1 RIHSR
6 KSRFFYRMQIHYF
19 EVKIPEIDFLYVWNT
34 DMADLKDRIRSRLH
48 ALGKSARRASM
59 DGGLTSDAIRNVL
72 RAKSRNPRRDTLEGI
87 ARGLDW
93 ALEELLELS
102 SAGNVRTIDR
112 PVHDVPLVSWVKAG
126 DLTETVDP
134 YAVGDAADYIPVTH
148 QRNTLIAL
156 RVSGQSMNRVAPDGS
171 IVIVDYADKSLTS
184 GQFYVVKLDGRATFK
199 RFRSDP
205 ARLEPDSTEAH
216 ETVFIQSETEVVG
229 RVIQVINQLH

>member
-1 RIHSR
+1 
-6 KSRFFYRMQIHYF
+6 MPDTDF
-19 EVKIPEIDFLYVWNT
+19 EVKIPEIDFFDVWNI
-34 DMADLKDRIRSRLH
+34 DMSDLKDRIRGRLREI
-48 ALGKSARRASM
+48 GKSARRASM

-93 ALEELLELS
+93 TLEDLLELA
-102 SAGNVRTIDR
+102 SAGNVRTVDR
-112 PVHDVPLVSWVKAG
+112 PVHEVPLVSWVEAG

-134 YAVGDAADYIPVTH
+134 YSIGDAAEYIPVTH

-156 RVSGQSMNRVAPDGS
+156 RVNGQSMNRIAPEGS
-171 IVIVDYADKSLTS
+171 IVIVDYADKSLIS
-184 GQFYVVKLDGRATFK
+184 GQYYVVKIDGRATFK

-216 ETVFIQSETEVVG
+216 ETVFIRQETDVVG

>member
-1 RIHSR
+1 
-6 KSRFFYRMQIHYF
+6 MPDLQF
-19 EVKIPEIDFLYVWNT
+19 EVKIPELEFFDVWNI
-34 DMADLKDRIRSRLH
+34 DMNDLKDRICGRLREI
-48 ALGKSARRASM
+48 GKSARRASM

-93 ALEELLELS
+93 TLEDLLELT
-102 SAGNVRTIDR
+102 SAGNVRTVDR
-112 PVHDVPLVSWVKAG
+112 PVHEVPLVSWVEAG
-126 DLTETVDP
+126 ALTETVDP
-134 YAVGDAADYIPVTH
+134 YAVGDAAEYIPVTH

-156 RVSGQSMNRVAPDGS
+156 RVNGQSMNRIAPDGS
-171 IVIVDYADKSLTS
+171 IVIVDYADKSLIS
-184 GQFYVVKLDGRATFK
+184 GQDYVVKIDGGATFK

-216 ETVFIQSETEVVG
+216 ETVFIHEETDVVG